1 MKRQTVSSQL
11 LTAHLLTGG
20 AGFLFGV
27 LSLQVVE
34 SEGPNWAAM
43 LSHAI
48 GMTLPLAK
56 GSVIFLFVLTV
67 LTGLSLCVVWIGLQR
82 TTEFRS
88 RLSLLADASA
98 AYAAGRLHYRLEL
111 PGEDDVALIG
121 THLSSMMATIQDQVR
136 ALQETAANLNAKQR
150 DLEIQATV
158 RERER
163 VQRELHDRVSQ
174 DLFGLSMLCNVAN
187 MQRDTKPETALA
199 MLPELSELSRRTQA
213 SMRSLLLEL
222 RPMQLG
228 EQTLVSA
235 LKGLT
240 SELATRTG
248 LQMTA
253 SFSYSDPAAEAQ
265 LPHGVE
271 DALFLIAQEAVLNA
285 LRHSGAAR
293 IDVALYC
300 ERGRAVL
307 SVTDD
312 GAGFVEP
319 PSQTGGSHHYTSVG
333 LRSMSE
339 RAQLVGGTLSIQ
351 SRQDRGTEV
360 LTIIPL
366 IGE

>member
-20 AGFLFGV
+20 AGFLAGV
-27 LSLQVVE
+27 LALQVME
-34 SEGPNWAAM
+34 SDGPTWAAM
-43 LSHAI
+43 LARSV
-48 GMTLPLAK
+48 GLSLPLAK
-56 GSVIFLFVLTV
+56 GSVIVLFVLIV
-67 LTGLSLCVVWIGLQR
+67 LTALSLFVLWIGLQR

-98 AYAAGRLHYRLEL
+98 AYAAGRLQHQLLL
-111 PGEDDVALIG
+111 PGEDDVALIA
-121 THLSSMMATIQDQVR
+121 THVSSMVATIQDQVR
-136 ALQETAANLNAKQR
+136 ALQETAANLNARQR

-158 RERER
+158 KERER

-174 DLFGLSMLCNVAN
+174 DLFGLSMLCNAAN
-187 MQRDTKPETALA
+187 MQREKKPELALA
-199 MLPELSELSRRTQA
+199 LLPELSELSRRTQA

-240 SELATRTG
+240 SELAERTG
-248 LQMTA
+248 LQITA
-253 SFSYSDPAAEAQ
+253 SFSCWDGAAEAQ
-265 LPHGVE
+265 LPQGVE

-285 LRHSGAAR
+285 LRHSGGTR
-293 IDVALYC
+293 IHVALYC

-312 GAGFVEP
+312 GAGFAEP

-339 RAQLVGGTLSIQ
+339 RAQLVGGTLGIQ
-351 SRQDRGTEV
+351 SGQEHGTEV